1 MAMTSGDTHRI
12 AVVGAGIVGVSA
24 AEWLRRDGHDVVL
37 IDRNE
42 PGQAASFG
50 NGGILARCSVVPV
63 PVPGLL
69 AKAPGMLLRANRP
82 LFLRWSYL
90 PRLLPWL
97 IPYLASASRERVE
110 QIAAALAPLVTDAV
124 NDHFALVRGTPA
136 EKWLR
141 TSDYIYL
148 YTDQNA
154 FNGDAFG
161 WGLRKRHGI
170 EGTNMDRG
178 DLIDFDPG
186 LSETYKFGYALSD
199 HGFIADPGAY
209 VGALAAWFGDQ
220 GGRILRAEV
229 NDIETRPDGATITA
243 DGQTLDVDRVVLAGG
258 AWSGDLARRLGHR
271 AMLESERGYHVEFTE
286 PSHTPP
292 CPYMIADAKFV
303 ATPMDAGVR
312 AAGVVEFGGLK
323 AGPSR
328 APVRLLERSMR
339 RLYPDFTYASKR
351 EWLGHRPATADSLPL
366 LGQSPKSRIVYFAFG
381 HHHVGMTAGPKSG
394 RLIADMIANRRS
406 NVDLSPYRVERFD
419 R

>member
-1 MAMTSGDTHRI
+1 MTADRNLRI

-37 IDRNE
+37 IDRNQ

-50 NGGILARCSVVPV
+50 NGGIIARCSIVPV

-69 AKAPGMLLRANRP
+69 AKAPGMLLRANQP

-97 IPYLASASRERVE
+97 LPYLASAKRERVV
-110 QIAAALAPLVTDAV
+110 QIAAALAPLVTDAFDEHV
-124 NDHFALVRGTPA
+124 ALARGTPA

-141 TSDYIYL
+141 SSDYIYL
-148 YTDQNA
+148 YTDRSA
-154 FNGDAFG
+154 FDGDAFG
-161 WGLRKRHGI
+161 WDLRREHGI
-170 EGTNMDRG
+170 VGTSLNRD
-178 DLIDFDPG
+178 DLSDLDPG

-209 VGALAAWFGDQ
+209 VGALAAWFSAQ
-220 GGRILRAEV
+220 GGRVLRAEV
-229 NDIETRPDGATITA
+229 EDIEARPDTATIHT
-243 DGQTLDVDRVVLAGG
+243 DGETIEVDRVVLAGG
-258 AWSGDLARRLGHR
+258 AWSADLARRLGHR
-271 AMLESERGYHVEFTE
+271 AMLESERGYHVEFAE

-312 AAGVVEFGGLK
+312 AAGIVEFGGLE

-328 APVRLLERSMR
+328 APTQLLERGMH
-339 RLYPDFTYASKR
+339 RLYPNFNYASKR

-366 LGQSPKSRIVYFAFG
+366 LGPSPKSRIVYFAFG